1 MRTVLFG
8 MPRSGTTYGFSLLSE
23 ALKAQGPLT
32 EVFEPNKL
40 ENNQFHR
47 LDGMVWPDADATL
60 VKILYSSPEMHG
72 WSGEAAADAFAHFDK
87 KIFLVRDPRD
97 RWISGF
103 FYRWFYVH
111 HPEPAAFE
119 LAYKKVCQKEVNP
132 SSVAF
137 HRLHS
142 DDPEVLKEHAEDQKR
157 KLDEL
162 SAFLDRL
169 RADGWFIWHYED
181 LVDRNWDA
189 VESYLGFSLK
199 GEEALRG
206 NFRHVARS
214 QAHSDWRR
222 WFTDADVE
230 FYRPVFESYLKAQGY
245 DASDW
250 ALSYPTELSPKQG
263 SAYMHGLFHHPNGP
277 YAVPVP
283 WTQRAIQWART
294 QASLALKAVGLK
306 KR

>member
-23 ALKAQGPLT
+23 ALKAHWSLT

-111 HPEPAAFE
+111 NPEQAAFE
-119 LAYKKVCQKEVNP
+119 FAHKKVCQKEVNP

-142 DDPEVLKEHAEDQKR
+142 DDPHVLKEHAEEQKR

-162 SAFLDRL
+162 STFLDRL

-189 VESYLGFSLK
+189 VEAYL
-199 GEEALRG
+199 
-206 NFRHVARS
+206 
-214 QAHSDWRR
+214 
-222 WFTDADVE
+222 
-230 FYRPVFESYLKAQGY
+230 
-245 DASDW
+245 
-250 ALSYPTELSPKQG
+250 
-263 SAYMHGLFHHPNGP
+263 
-277 YAVPVP
+277 
-283 WTQRAIQWART
+283 
-294 QASLALKAVGLK
+294 
-306 KR
+306 

>member
-23 ALKAQGPLT
+23 ALKAAGTVT

-40 ENNQFHR
+40 ENHHFQR
-47 LDGMVWPDADATL
+47 IDGMSWPDADDCL

-72 WSGEAAADAFAHFDK
+72 WDGPAAAAAFAHYDK

-111 HPEPAAFE
+111 QPDPVAFKAALARVVTKERSPA
-119 LAYKKVCQKEVNP
+119 
-132 SSVAF
+132 SVPF

-142 DDPEVLKEHAEDQKR
+142 EDPAALAEHAAEQKR

-162 SAFLDRL
+162 SAFLNRL
-169 RADGWFIWHYED
+169 RAEGWFIWHYED
-181 LVDRNWDA
+181 LVDRNWADLEA
-189 VESYLGFSLK
+189 YLGVPLQ
-199 GEEALRG
+199 GAEDLRG

-222 WFTDADVE
+222 WFTDEDVA
-230 FYRPVFESYLKAQGY
+230 FYRPVFEEYLSAQGY
-245 DASDW
+245 DANDW
-250 ALSYPTELSPKQG
+250 RLDYPQHLPPSQG
-263 SAYMHGLFHHPNGP
+263 SAYMSGLFHHPRGP
-277 YAVPVP
+277 HALPVP
-283 WTQRAIQWART
+283 WTQRAVQWART
-294 QASLALKAVGLK
+294 RASLTLKALGLK

>member
-60 VKILYSSPEMHG
+60 VKVLYSSPEMHG

-111 HPEPAAFE
+111 NPDQAAFE
-119 LAYKKVCQKEVNP
+119 LAHKKVCQKEVNP

-142 DDPEVLKEHAEDQKR
+142 DDPQVLKEHAEEQKR

-162 SAFLDRL
+162 STFLDRL

-189 VESYLGFSLK
+189 VEAYLGFSLK

-245 DASDW
+245 DSSDW
-250 ALSYPTELSPKQG
+250 ALSYPAELSPKQG
-263 SAYMHGLFHHPNGP
+263 SAYMYGLFHHPNGP
-277 YAVPVP
+277 NAVPVP

>member
-23 ALKAQGPLT
+23 ALKARGEVQ
-32 EVFEPNKL
+32 EVFEPNSL
-40 ENNQFHR
+40 TQGTFR
-47 LDGMVWPDADATL
+47 RMDGLVWPDSESTL

-72 WSGEAAADAFAHFDK
+72 WSGHDAADAFAHYDK

-111 HPEPAAFE
+111 DPNPDEFAEAH
-119 LAYKKVCQKEVNP
+119 KKVRAKEGKP
-132 SSVAF
+132 DTMPF
-137 HRLHS
+137 YRLHS
-142 DDPEVLKEHAEDQKR
+142 DDPRELAQHAAQQKA

-169 RADGWFIWHYED
+169 RQEGWFIWHYED
-181 LVDRNWDA
+181 LVDRRWSS
-189 VESYLGFSLK
+189 VEDYLGIPLL
-199 GEEALRG
+199 GESDLRK

-214 QAHSDWRR
+214 QVHSDWRR
-222 WFTDADVE
+222 WFNDADVE
-230 FYRPVFESYLKAQGY
+230 FYRPVFQDYLAAQGY
-245 DASDW
+245 DPEDW
-250 ALSYPTELSPKQG
+250 KLDYPSALPAAQG
-263 SAYMHGLFHHPNGP
+263 SDYMLGLFRHPNGP
-277 YAVPVP
+277 HAVPVP
-283 WTQRAIQWART
+283 VIQKLIAQART
-294 QASLALKAVGLK
+294 TVSLLLKDLGLK

>member
-8 MPRSGTTYGFSLLSE
+8 LPRRGTTYGFSLLSE
-23 ALKAQGPLT
+23 ALRAQGPLR
-32 EVFEPNKL
+32 EVFEPNRL
-40 ENNQFHR
+40 EDGQFHR
-47 LDGMVWPDADATL
+47 LDGMVWPDQDATL

-72 WSGEAAADAFAHFDK
+72 WSGDAAAQAFAHYDR

-111 HPEPAAFE
+111 QPEPAEFARALE
-119 LAYKKVCQKEVNP
+119 RVRAKESDP
-132 SSVAF
+132 ASVPF
-137 HRLHS
+137 HRLHA
-142 DDPEVLKEHAEDQKR
+142 DDEASLRAHASEQKH

-169 RADGWFIWHYED
+169 RAEGWFIWRYED
-181 LVDRNWDA
+181 LVDGKWDELEA
-189 VESYLGFSLK
+189 YLGRLLPRTT
-199 GEEALRG
+199 EVRG

-222 WFTDADVE
+222 WFTDEDVS
-230 FYRPVFESYLKAQGY
+230 FYRPVFHDYLTAQGY
-245 DASDW
+245 DADDW
-250 ALSYPTELSPKQG
+250 GLEYPSQLPARQG
-263 SAYMHGLFHHPNGP
+263 SEYMSGLFHHPRGP
-277 YAVPVP
+277 HALPVP
-283 WTQRAIQWART
+283 WSARATARVRT
-294 QASLALKAVGLK
+294 WASLSLKALGLK